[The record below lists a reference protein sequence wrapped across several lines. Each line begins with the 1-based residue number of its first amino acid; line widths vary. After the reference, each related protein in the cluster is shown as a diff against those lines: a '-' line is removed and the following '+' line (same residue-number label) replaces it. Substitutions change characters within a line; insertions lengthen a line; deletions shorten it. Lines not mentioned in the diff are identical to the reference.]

1 MARKIQ
7 MFDKNLQNIKKYGI
21 ILSQM
26 KGVIIMC
33 EDLKI
38 IKKKYGE
45 KMMRLCRE
53 LFPTIMDNHP
63 GLLSTLILE
72 AFDPSRELYDDI
84 VNRRLEIMFKNYIY
98 SIYEQLTC
106 VKEKPTTF
114 VEDPVTLLRR
124 VGYTL
129 YVCETEQDIQR
140 FKKYYAPGEMLC
152 TFTQGGRLRNC
163 YVYFAVKD
171 GADQLKRSDF
181 REPKRQD
188 EYGTSVLSIQF
199 TRDKSHTIS
208 IKNRYNHAVINPDAT
223 FSNNLDNIIMGLSQ
237 SFADY
242 YGMKPTYV
250 TSRLFEIPGYVRAS
264 DGKFY
269 KYNYEINNVYYCPG
283 NVVVDNFQVFAY
295 PREKY
300 LVADYFL
307 IDLVNKKF
315 ITKTDDAFPK
325 TIGEIK
331 NINIVNH
338 GEEKVVTITPENGEE
353 VIIGLDKFQR
363 IISLKNNNVLEI
375 GDNFLRYNQILNK
388 ISLNNVRTIGDSF
401 LFENEKIRE
410 IELENVTEIGKDFMF
425 KGQVRQ
431 IGVPKV
437 KKIGDNFMW
446 ENMNLRSISL
456 PKVIRIGKE
465 FLCTN
470 FSLDEIY
477 MPKVMKIGD
486 NFLSQNNGIRKLILP
501 EILEIGDRFCFHGKN
516 VEEIYAPNLLR
527 IGNYFLTYN
536 QGIIDLVLP
545 QVEEIGNS
553 FMRWN
558 QSVKTMRMVNLV
570 RIGQDALINNKK
582 IEVVEAPKISELN
595 NNVKLGELK
604 KCSNGKKLELVK

>member
-1 MARKIQ
+1 

-106 VKEKPTTF
+106 VKEKVSTY

-124 VGYTL
+124 AGYTL
-129 YVCETEQDIQR
+129 YECKSEQDIQK
-140 FKKYYAPGEMLC
+140 FKKYYIQGEMLC
-152 TFTQGGRLRNC
+152 TFTQRGRLRNC

-171 GADQLKRSDF
+171 GADKLKRSDF
-181 REPKRQD
+181 HNPRRQD

-208 IKNRYNHAVINPDAT
+208 IKNRYNHTVINPDAT

-250 TSRLFEIPGYVRAS
+250 ASRSFEIPGYVRAN

-300 LVADYFL
+300 LVMDYFV
-307 IDLVNKKF
+307 IDLVNRKF
-315 ITKTDDAFPK
+315 ITKTDDAFPE

-331 NINIVNH
+331 GINIVNR
-338 GEEKVVTITPENGEE
+338 GEEKIVTIIPENGEE
-353 VIIGLDKFQR
+353 IVIVLDKFQR
-363 IISLKNNNVLEI
+363 IISLKNNNVKEI
-375 GDNFLRYNQILNK
+375 GNNFLRYNQILNK
-388 ISLNNVRTIGDSF
+388 VYLNNVLTIGDGF
-401 LFENEKIRE
+401 LFENEKVRE
-410 IELENVTEIGKDFMF
+410 IELENVAEIGKDFMF
-425 KGQVRQ
+425 KGQVRKITLPNVKT
-431 IGVPKV
+431 IGN
-437 KKIGDNFMW
+437 NFMW
-446 ENMNLRSISL
+446 ENMNLRMISL
-456 PKVIRIGKE
+456 PKVIKLGKD
-465 FLCTN
+465 FLYSN
-470 FSLDEIY
+470 YGLDDIY
-477 MPKVMKIGD
+477 MPKVVKIED
-486 NFLSQNNGIRKLILP
+486 NFLPQNNELKKIILP
-501 EILEIGDRFCFHGKN
+501 EVLEIGNRFCFHGKN
-516 VEEIYAPNLLR
+516 VEEMYAPKLLK
-527 IGNYFLTYN
+527 IGDYFLTYN
-536 QGIIDLVLP
+536 QGIVDLNLMN
-545 QVEEIGNS
+545 VEEIGNS

-558 QSVKTMRMVNLV
+558 QSVKTIIFPNLL
-570 RIGQDALINNKK
+570 RIGHDALINNKK
-582 IEVVEAPKISELN
+582 IELVEMPKVIDLD
-595 NNVKLGELK
+595 NNVKIGKYIEQGE
-604 KCSNGKKLELVK
+604 GKKLELIR